1 MSTVRQIGIRMTV
14 DAQSVTTELPKA
26 GREFTQ
32 FGATA
37 DQAAAKATRSLAQVQ
52 MSVRDMVA
60 GAGALHIVGASLS
73 AISQAITAMPRNA
86 FDYSKNLEVSQVG
99 MAGILGS
106 MTAINGQQTT
116 YNQGLALSSEYIRKL
131 NDDALR
137 TAATSQELT
146 SVFQALLAPGLSAKM
161 SLEEIRQLTVVGTNA
176 VKSMGMEAGQVVQEL
191 RDLVQGGITP
201 ASSTLASALGLKDSD
216 IAKAKASSEG
226 LFKFLMDRLQ
236 GFQASSEAFS
246 ETLSGKLD
254 QVKEGAT
261 RVAADGMK
269 PLVDESKRALD
280 EISKLFVTF
289 DQAGNATLNQEL
301 VAGIREFSEGV
312 VVATT
317 AGRELVGIVWD
328 NRDAAVAL
336 AAAWVSLKAGSMAA
350 EVAAA
355 AAAKMELANASRLAA
370 AQSAAEAAGNVQV
383 VMSSQQKLAAY
394 LAELEAKVAAAR
406 ADAAAQAAQIATL
419 NTTREAIVVAR
430 SEVVA
435 KLDAVRATMAQA
447 EAQMVAARAAGA
459 QSMALAL
466 VREGTE
472 ALTAAQARQAILM
485 TELATLGKQQAG
497 VNAAL
502 ATATAAQTAATNAAS
517 AAAGGLAAAQGAAS
531 VAGRALSGV
540 AGFLGGPIGIL
551 TTALTLGATAW
562 ALWGGKAEENI
573 KKVEK
578 SVFENAADLRAELRK
593 QIELLERRNAAA
605 RGTPEVKNER
615 NAEVLGGLQQ
625 EIDRL
630 QSQKTENAAQ
640 EIVRVTRLQAAL
652 REYGETVAVVRDEE
666 KKRSGQVTLTSQ
678 AALQAF
684 EKTVDGAKT
693 ASAAQLEYT
702 QKVDAS
708 RTALEALRSSGADS
722 TTLSAAQKKFDES
735 EKAWA
740 AERDKKIKEMGA
752 SAATAHSHAIDA
764 QIAAIQQGYKLLTA
778 KTADALDELQ
788 TLRQLDLV
796 SEYDAVQR
804 KAALQAKEMDAQRS
818 ALQAELELVRA
829 KKDSAKERANLEGQ
843 LAELEQKRINL
854 QRTAS
859 RDLQVL
865 LVKPQ
870 LEQVNALRQSTAAVH
885 DQAEA
890 LELQNRVY
898 GQSATALIDLT
909 IAQLEKQ
916 RLDLEATDNVIPGYI
931 EALERQI
938 AAQKRLRAAMG
949 EKVAK
954 DWAKEYQ
961 TESERA
967 SERVR
972 ETVQRDADQ
981 INQSLSDAIM
991 DGGKSGG
998 QLLEDYFRTLVLKP
1012 TISAIMSPVSMAV
1025 SATVNGGLSALGLA
1039 GNAASAASG
1048 MGSLGGLGGILGGAG
1063 TAAGYGAQALFA
1075 GNGLGAFTGGL
1086 GMLTSGGT
1094 AATMAQGLGMMAGV
1108 AGPIALGALALNAIF
1123 GKKRTPHTGG
1133 AAVADATGVSAL
1145 ALKEA
1150 NIGFAADKS
1159 DDVQK
1164 MVSSVAASSA
1174 ALLNAVSAMQ
1184 GRTGS
1189 YSVAAGYADDSSSDA
1204 AWGQLLIKRL
1214 DAGIETALVDW
1225 ESFRD
1230 SKWAPRLFGDG
1241 EAGLKEWS
1249 AAVFKDVREQLGEVP
1264 DWISKKLSE
1273 FEADP
1278 SVDKLSQIA
1287 SAIAAYPNQILQSIG
1302 TSTESLAS
1310 IIADGMRAGNP
1321 TATGEAFAQSI
1332 VGGIESSLVGNL
1344 STQITSIVTTGM
1356 VTPFVD
1362 AMLAGA
1368 TTSEALSA
1376 ATMQQTLE
1384 RVKAQAT
1391 AFREL
1396 WGNADFQLALGDMRD
1411 ALAETVGAATEAADY
1426 IPRFNKAVDSVAKA
1440 VDSVAEASMRAER
1453 AERKRIA
1460 ALQDSARKIVETQ
1473 QGALDA
1479 LKRSMQEAAIVQH
1492 GGMIGSLA
1500 VTAQE
1505 AEAAQ
1510 EFTTALG
1517 DATDALAELEKL
1529 GLADELSGY
1538 TAEIGKIVQE
1548 TKSLL
1553 ATQVASSRLVAGNAQ
1568 GALDA
1573 LMSASTLAYKDF
1585 MDVGGREGFNAGAF
1599 NAQWAKE
1606 QARNAQQLGD
1616 EASANAL
1623 TIQNVRE
1630 VLDSLSRYSSSS
1642 ELQRPVYLGIR
1653 DAIVEASGTVGT
1665 YVVRD
1670 AVDAFAQTL
1679 SGIGAVQAYQ
1689 SSGPGLASVY
1699 AAQRN
1704 AASASAGG
1712 WARGAWQMGADVVA
1726 YGQALDRLDGAFGTG
1741 KINQTEYTAAVEALT
1756 AAAGGAADGLISHAL
1771 TYEEQVERSQRAA
1784 EMAAEAQ
1791 RAIGRAGL
1799 ASIDYYFNSVTQLAG
1814 ELAAQAS
1821 AAAEPIAQAT
1831 EAIGRMNSVSTAFG
1845 DSARAALSGFGGGDS
1860 YSRNMM
1866 ELMRQEGSTTRDA
1879 LLVVSAADIA
1889 AQVMTTA
1896 DAARVA
1902 QSLATQDAFADMT
1915 AAGIRDAALLLDG
1928 LSAYDPAA
1936 FERSFLRMNAALAA
1950 GDLTEQ
1956 QYTTL
1961 YNKALDVFEGADE
1974 AARDLADSFKRVTES
1989 AIDLAD
1995 ALLRDNG
2002 VNTLTAGQTLQEM
2015 QRQYAESF
2023 AGAKTGDSSAYAK
2036 FEAVTRAMLDR
2047 NLYTTSADYEAAF
2060 ATAVRDA
2067 RTLGAMQ
2074 TAQPGPAAAEGE
2086 AKRLRLVGVP
2096 AFDVGTNY
2104 LPNDMLAMVHQG
2116 ERIVPAADNR
2126 ELMRLVS
2133 GGAAGNGQVLELLRR
2148 ILEAIESQ
2156 GGDSTASGGQ
2166 HPLERTLGSIRRDI
2180 SDMLNGGLDVVVKN
2194 VVQTTPAGA

>member
-52 MSVRDMVA
+52 MSVRDVVA

-261 RVAADGMK
+261 RVAAEGMK

-312 VVATT
+312 VAATT
-317 AGRELVGIVWD
+317 AGRELVGMVWD

-540 AGFLGGPIGIL
+540 VGFMGGPIGL
-551 TTALTLGATAW
+551 VTTALTLGATAW
-562 ALWGGKAEENI
+562 TLWGGKAEESI
-573 KKVEK
+573 KRVEK
-578 SVFENAADLRAELRK
+578 SIFDNAAELRAELQK
-593 QIELLERRNAAA
+593 QIDLLDRRNAAA

-615 NAEVLGGLQQ
+615 SAEVLGALQQ

-630 QSQKTENAAQ
+630 QSLKTDNDAQ
-640 EIVRVTRLQAAL
+640 EAARVARLQATM
-652 REYGETVAVVRDEE
+652 REYGETVAKVREQE
-666 KKRSGQVTLTSQ
+666 QKSGGQVTLTSQ
-678 AALQAF
+678 AAVQAF
-684 EKTVDGAKT
+684 EKTLEGAKT
-693 ASAAQLEYT
+693 ASAAQQEYT
-702 QKVDAS
+702 QKVEAS
-708 RTALEALRSSGADS
+708 KTALEALKASGADA
-722 TTLSAAQKKFDES
+722 TTVNAAQKKFDES

-818 ALQAELELVRA
+818 AFQAELELVRA

-898 GQSATALIDLT
+898 GQSATALIDLN

-931 EALERQI
+931 EALVRQI

-1039 GNAASAASG
+1039 GNAASATSG
-1048 MGSLGGLGGILGGAG
+1048 MDSLGGLGGILGGAG

-1133 AAVADATGVSAL
+1133 AAVADASGVSAL

-1426 IPRFNKAVDSVAKA
+1426 IPRFNKAVDSVA
-1440 VDSVAEASMRAER
+1440 EASMRAER

-1460 ALQDSARKIVETQ
+1460 ALQDSARKIIEAQQSVFDNLQKNLADETFVARGGMVGGLSVTAAEAQSVQ
-1473 QGALDA
+1473 QFRDA
-1479 LKRSMQEAAIVQH
+1479 LEGATAAMSELQALGLKDELAGYAAEIGAIVQ
-1492 GGMIGSLA
+1492 S
-1500 VTAQE
+1500 TK
-1505 AEAAQ
+1505 
-1510 EFTTALG
+1510 
-1517 DATDALAELEKL
+1517 EL
-1529 GLADELSGY
+1529 LADQVAASR
-1538 TAEIGKIVQE
+1538 
-1548 TKSLL
+1548 LL
-1553 ATQVASSRLVAGNAQ
+1553 AGNTR

-1573 LMSASTLAYKDF
+1573 LMSASTLTFDRF
-1585 MDVGGREGFNAGAF
+1585 MNMDGREGFNVGAF
-1599 NAQWAKE
+1599 NAAWAKE
-1606 QARNAQQLGD
+1606 QALAARELGNQ
-1616 EASANAL
+1616 ASANAL
-1623 TIQNVRE
+1623 QVQDVRS
-1630 VLDSLSRYSSSS
+1630 VLGSLGREIYSP
-1642 ELQRPVYLGIR
+1642 ELLRPVYLGIR
-1653 DAIVEASGTVGT
+1653 DAIVEASGTAGS

-1670 AVDAFAQTL
+1670 AVDSFAQTMAQIQ
-1679 SGIGAVQAYQ
+1679 SAQAYQ
-1689 SSGPGLASVY
+1689 ASGPGLASVY
-1699 AAQRN
+1699 AAQSGLA
-1704 AASASAGG
+1704 AASTGG
-1712 WARGAWQMGADVVA
+1712 FARGRWQMGTDVVA
-1726 YGQALDRLDGAFGTG
+1726 YGQALDRLDGALTSG
-1741 KINQTEYTAAVEALT
+1741 KITAAEYAGALS
-1756 AAAGGAADGLISHAL
+1756 ALNEAAGS
-1771 TYEEQVERSQRAA
+1771 AA
-1784 EMAAEAQ
+1784 ELL
-1791 RAIGRAGL
+1791 G
-1799 ASIDYYFNSVTQLAG
+1799 DV
-1814 ELAAQAS
+1814 AAQAERAASMQRELGRVGLESVSYYFGAIKKQAEDLAAAQS
-1821 AAAEPIAQAT
+1821 AAGEPIARAT
-1831 EAIGRMNSVSTAFG
+1831 EAIGRMLSVSAAFG
-1845 DSARAALSGFGGGDS
+1845 DSARAAITGYGGADTDSRYMLS
-1860 YSRNMM
+1860 
-1866 ELMRQEGSTTRDA
+1866 LMRQEGSSTRDA
-1879 LLVVSAADIA
+1879 LLVASAADIA
-1889 AQVMTTA
+1889 AKVMTTA

-1902 QSLATQDAFADMT
+1902 KELATSDAFADMT
-1915 AAGIRDAALLLDG
+1915 AAGIRNAALLLDG

-1956 QYTTL
+1956 QYTTI
-1961 YNKALDVFEGADE
+1961 YNKALDVFEGADQ
-1974 AARDLADSFKRVTES
+1974 AARDLAASFERVTQS
-1989 AIDLAD
+1989 ATDLAD
-1995 ALLRDNG
+1995 ALLRDAG
-2002 VNTLTAGQTLQEM
+2002 VNTLTSGQTLQEM
-2015 QRQYAESF
+2015 QRQYAESL
-2023 AGAKTGDSSAYAK
+2023 AGAKAGDANAYSK

-2060 ATAVRDA
+2060 AIAVRDA
-2067 RTLGAMQ
+2067 RALGAMQ
-2074 TAQPGPAAAEGE
+2074 AAQPGAAATDEE

-2104 LPNDMLAMVHQG
+2104 LPSDMLALVHQG

-2126 ELMRLVS
+2126 ELMRLVD
-2133 GGAAGNGQVLELLRR
+2133 GGAASNGQMVDLLRR

-2156 GGDSTASGGQ
+2156 RGEGSAPGG